1 MHLIRVDFP
10 LKTNFKRITHGI
22 FLPSLVPIG
31 IVVVEKKIIKCEKF
45 TGNDGH
51 TMMIIHKIN
60 CRYINV

>member
-1 MHLIRVDFP
+1 VDFP

-31 IVVVEKKIIKCEKF
+31 TVVVEKKIIKCKKF

-51 TMMIIHKIN
+51 TMMIITHMI
-60 CRYINV
+60 CGHLS